1 MGELIILA
9 TLNRMYNDTLL
20 TLVNLA
26 STLQDLFE
34 TETTDSEPGDP
45 PCRFWDGA
53 EFLTSPIR
61 LQDFFEYIL
70 LPEAAALLIS
80 QDLNVSKAEADGI
93 WVRSK
98 CYGDAFN
105 SSTDDGT
112 IDNLNNENIKTQV
125 VFFSSSFSFLI

>member
-1 MGELIILA
+1 MGESIILA

-20 TLVNLA
+20 ILVNLA

-34 TETTDSEPGDP
+34 AETMDSEPGEP

-53 EFLTSPIR
+53 EFSTSPIR
-61 LQDFFEYIL
+61 LRDFFEYIL

-93 WVRSK
+93 WARSK

-112 IDNLNNENIKTQV
+112 IDDLNNENIKAQ
-125 VFFSSSFSFLI
+125 VFFFPPLFRF